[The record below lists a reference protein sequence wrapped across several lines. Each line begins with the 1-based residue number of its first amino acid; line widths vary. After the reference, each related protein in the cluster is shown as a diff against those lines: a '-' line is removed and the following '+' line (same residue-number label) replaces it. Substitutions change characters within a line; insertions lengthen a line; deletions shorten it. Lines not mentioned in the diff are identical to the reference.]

1 MKTYTKPI
9 LMAVAMLSMIGCDKS
24 DADGRFNDNPRSEI
38 GTPQEGSLVT
48 AKQVKWNFDNA
59 DDWVNASQDENANI
73 SQTSLESNTQAEDG
87 KVVKIYT
94 EANTQQR
101 KKLKTK
107 KQYGA
112 GLYTWRTYISD
123 LGATERV
130 SIGSWLWNSD
140 KHELDFEVGSGTA
153 KERET
158 LGVTDDE
165 VIAYITCQDNPFVQQ
180 KVKIK
185 KNTWHTFKI
194 DLQLVDNKYFATWI
208 IDDVKCAAQQLTY
221 GQEHPFYIFCS
232 TENLKFIGDNWPYQE
247 NYGLWDYVTYT
258 PYSYS
263 IAPVEPSTQTNPIDE
278 TPEPDKGEAKRWD
291 FNTFPNDWG
300 KWTNVGAD
308 GSAFS
313 KLDNGKLILTTNS
326 YCNVS
331 KAYYKPQVGYG
342 KYTCSIRLPEVNESA
357 KIQMGMILYFY
368 TDTPKTIERLFQMVA
383 RYGKDEDRTRL
394 GAKQGEMLLFIASA
408 EPGLS
413 SYKQVLQPNKD
424 YKFTI
429 ELKKAGNKYVAV
441 YYLDDKPIQTLK
453 TNFGEDDFKFE
464 LGISAESNRGDWLP
478 GNQLKD
484 PTKKYNATFNFIE
497 YTAY

>member
-9 LMAVAMLSMIGCDKS
+9 LMAVAILSAISCTKS
-24 DADGRFNDNPRSEI
+24 DVDGRFSDNPKSEI
-38 GTPQEGSLVT
+38 GTPQSGTINT
-48 AKQVKWNFDNA
+48 AKQIKWNFDNTN
-59 DDWVNASQDENANI
+59 DWVNASQGENANV

-140 KHELDFEVGSGTA
+140 KHELDFEVGSGTT

-158 LGVTDDE
+158 LKTSNDE
-165 VIAYITCQDNPFVQQ
+165 VIAYITSQDNPFLSQ

-185 KNTWHTFKI
+185 KNAWHTFKI
-194 DLQLVDNKYFATWI
+194 DLQLVGDKYLATWI
-208 IDDVKCAAQQLTY
+208 IDEVKCATQQLNY
-221 GQEHPFYIFCS
+221 GQEHPFHIFCS

-278 TPEPDKGEAKRWD
+278 APEPDKGEVKRWN
-291 FNTFPNDWG
+291 FNTFPNDWVAS
-300 KWTNVGAD
+300 TNVGAD
-308 GSAFS
+308 GVGYN
-313 KLDNGKLILTTNS
+313 KIQNGKLILSVDN
-326 YCNVS
+326 YCGDA
-331 KAYYKPQVGYG
+331 KIKYKNAVGYG
-342 KYTCSIRLPEVNESA
+342 KYTWSVKLPQLTGITEATNFQIGATLYTTNEDNGFHA
-357 KIQMGMILYFY
+357 ITMM
-368 TDTPKTIERLFQMVA
+368 A
-383 RYGKDEDRTRL
+383 WYGNDADRTRL
-394 GAKQGEMLLFIASA
+394 GAKPGQYLLRLYS
-408 EPGLS
+408 EVPGFEAYVATLD
-413 SYKQVLQPNKD
+413 PDKD

-429 ELKKAGNKYVAV
+429 ELKKAGDKYVIV
-441 YYLDDKPIQTLK
+441 YYLDGHPLKSLQANYGENLVKFNLITSSEANKGWMRKKPLTTRL
-453 TNFGEDDFKFE
+453 D
-464 LGISAESNRGDWLP
+464 
-478 GNQLKD
+478 
-484 PTKKYNATFNFIE
+484 ATFNYIE